1 MPYKVILTFEFLWM
15 NSKCDHSN
23 ESYLAVI
30 SCVLFF
36 FSPISVM
43 YFLSI
48 CQVLSSGRQKWLK
61 LLESISTREEA
72 VAGGVAI
79 AAAFAT
85 YLGPYSFT
93 FRREMLTVHWPQCLD
108 ERGVMLV
115 VDSSTP
121 YAGAEVFMME
131 KLQEVRASSGKTTQA
146 VVEEPTQP
154 DENANE
160 NDISKQNGKLSF
172 FLFCTA
178 PVTSK
183 AFSFFVIRK

>member
-1 MPYKVILTFEFLWM
+1 M
-15 NSKCDHSN
+15 
-23 ESYLAVI
+23 
-30 SCVLFF
+30 
-36 FSPISVM
+36 
-43 YFLSI
+43 
-48 CQVLSSGRQKWLK
+48 LSSGRQKWFK

-85 YLGPYSFT
+85 YLGPYSFM

-131 KLQEVRASSGKTTQA
+131 KLQEVRASSEKL
-146 VVEEPTQP
+146 VEGEGEAPAQLE
-154 DENANE
+154 ENASTDDSNE
-160 NDISKQNGKLSF
+160 QNGKIGTRGALHLSE
-172 FLFCTA
+172 LA
-178 PVTSK
+178 GQIGH
-183 AFSFFVIRK
+183 FVNGMYQFDG

>member
-1 MPYKVILTFEFLWM
+1 M
-15 NSKCDHSN
+15 
-23 ESYLAVI
+23 
-30 SCVLFF
+30 
-36 FSPISVM
+36 
-43 YFLSI
+43 
-48 CQVLSSGRQKWLK
+48 LSSGRQKWFK

-85 YLGPYSFT
+85 YLGPYSFM

-131 KLQEVRASSGKTTQA
+131 KLQEVRASSEKL
-146 VVEEPTQP
+146 VEGEGETNAELE
-154 DENANE
+154 ENANTDDSNE
-160 NDISKQNGKLSF
+160 QNGKIGALHLSN
-172 FLFCTA
+172 LAGQT
-178 PVTSK
+178 
-183 AFSFFVIRK
+183 R

>member
-1 MPYKVILTFEFLWM
+1 M
-15 NSKCDHSN
+15 
-23 ESYLAVI
+23 
-30 SCVLFF
+30 
-36 FSPISVM
+36 
-43 YFLSI
+43 
-48 CQVLSSGRQKWLK
+48 LSSGRQKWFK

-85 YLGPYSFT
+85 YLGPYSFM

-131 KLQEVRASSGKTTQA
+131 KLQEVRASSEKLIEGEGETNA
-146 VVEEPTQP
+146 ELE
-154 DENANE
+154 ENANTDDSNE
-160 NDISKQNGKLSF
+160 QNGKIGTFHLSN
-172 FLFCTA
+172 LAGQTG
-178 PVTSK
+178 
-183 AFSFFVIRK
+183 

>member
-1 MPYKVILTFEFLWM
+1 M
-15 NSKCDHSN
+15 
-23 ESYLAVI
+23 
-30 SCVLFF
+30 
-36 FSPISVM
+36 
-43 YFLSI
+43 
-48 CQVLSSGRQKWLK
+48 LSSGRQKWFK

-85 YLGPYSFT
+85 YLGPYSFM

-131 KLQEVRASSGKTTQA
+131 KLQEVRASSEKLIEGEGEAPAQL
-146 VVEEPTQP
+146 E
-154 DENANE
+154 ENASTDDSNE
-160 NDISKQNGKLSF
+160 QNGKIGTRAAFHLSE
-172 FLFCTA
+172 LAGQTGQ
-178 PVTSK
+178 
-183 AFSFFVIRK
+183 FVNGM